1 MTTTTTPQAS
11 EVRALASGTL
21 VEVTPDGRAE
31 LLRCSWLLRV
41 ASGHPEPDS
50 EADCW
55 TEVECGATYRWI
67 EGDERMEC
75 EGGHRFGWTPRA
87 AEEEF
92 VREDAE
98 RRAWQR
104 GEVYA

>member
-1 MTTTTTPQAS
+1 MTTTPEPEAF
-11 EVRALASGTL
+11 EIRALASGTL
-21 VEVTPDGRAE
+21 VEVAPDGRAE

-41 ASGHPEPDS
+41 PSGHPEPDS

-55 TEVECGATYRWI
+55 TEIECAATYRWI
-67 EGDERMEC
+67 EGGERMEC
-75 EGGHRFGWTPRA
+75 EHGHRFGWTPRA

-92 VREDAE
+92 AREDAE